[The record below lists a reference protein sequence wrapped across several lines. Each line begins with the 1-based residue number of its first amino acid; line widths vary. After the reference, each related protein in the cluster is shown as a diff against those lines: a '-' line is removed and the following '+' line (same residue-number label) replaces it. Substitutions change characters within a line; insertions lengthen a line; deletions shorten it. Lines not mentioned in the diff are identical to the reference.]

1 MIDNNH
7 VVYVGVILLFL
18 ICAMIVAVAGMLV
31 LAAGF
36 AVATAVRIRKRR
48 KRLKAAASAT
58 PEQDEED
65 VFPRVLLETNT
76 RHSCEE
82 TDGRGRG
89 RRRAANLPPVM
100 NSVSLS

>member
-48 KRLKAAASAT
+48 KRLKR
-58 PEQDEED
+58 PH
-65 VFPRVLLETNT
+65 PRLRSRMRKTFSPGYYWKRMPGILVRT
-76 RHSCEE
+76 RMAGGGAGVGQQ
-82 TDGRGRG
+82 T
-89 RRRAANLPPVM
+89 
-100 NSVSLS
+100 SLRS